1 MASSDLYLNQLV
13 YRSRKHILEML
24 EDRGFDVTS
33 LKNYTQ
39 EEMRIMLEK
48 HQQGKFEQLISLS
61 PLDIKL
67 TKPDGTNIIIKYRLD
82 EKIKKDVLLGHITQ
96 IFKEHKLNSDTDCI
110 IIMNVCRVLQKAG
123 TKDDSVVGLVNL
135 AYLDGIFTQIYSL
148 ENFMFNISRHVY
160 VPKHTILT
168 ASEVAKL
175 IKEQNCRLEDLPKI
189 KREDPMAKYIGMRP
203 KQVTRIESINATT
216 GIGTSYRVCVRE

>member
-1 MASSDLYLNQLV
+1 MASSDLYLNKLV
-13 YRSRKHILEML
+13 YQSRAHILEML
-24 EDRGFDVTS
+24 EDRGFDVTA

-39 EEMRIMLEK
+39 EEMRVLLEK
-48 HQQGKFEQLISLS
+48 HQQGKFEQLTYLS

-67 TKPDGTNIIIKYRLD
+67 KNADGATVIIKYRLD
-82 EKIKKDVLLGHITQ
+82 EKIKKDVLLTHITQ

-123 TKDDSVVGLVNL
+123 AKDDSVVGLVNL
-135 AYLDGIFTQIYSL
+135 AYLDGIFTQIFGL
-148 ENFMFNISRHVY
+148 ENFMFNISRHVF

-168 ASEVAKL
+168 QAEVTKL
-175 IKEQNCRLEDLPKI
+175 MKDQNCRLDDLPKI

-203 KQVTRIESINATT
+203 KQVVRIESINATT
-216 GIGTSYRVCVRE
+216 GVGITYRTCVRE